1 MSTIS
6 FGVQTNTLLI
16 ESTSAKLF
24 TIIYPKQKAETVI
37 LLHGGPGVPMDFSP
51 IAEQLS
57 RKYQVIAFDQRGT
70 GRSPVNGA
78 TYSIDEYLKDI
89 DAVAQHFGVDKF
101 NLFGHSWGG
110 LYAQIYSERNP
121 QKVLSMFLSSP
132 SSGTGELW
140 KQTESEVMAF
150 NKERS
155 GFWGWSMMGVNSLI
169 GMFGS
174 DTAYQ
179 SLFKR
184 VLENYNREFDSTFSA
199 TDSMVEN
206 IRAEPINKT
215 RPSVLDYP
223 PLKDSLDYRF
233 PIMITYGQKDI
244 YGESKQG
251 VKKRFPNATFVEFEN
266 AGHIAWKHNKNKFD
280 NTLIEFYHL
289 Q

>member
-24 TIIYPKQKAETVI
+24 TIVYPKQKAETVI

-89 DAVAQHFGVDKF
+89 DAIAQHFGVDKF
-101 NLFGHSWGG
+101 HLFGHSWGG
-110 LYAQIYSERNP
+110 LYAQIYAERNP

-140 KQTESEVMAF
+140 KQTESA
-150 NKERS
+150 K
-155 GFWGWSMMGVNSLI
+155 LK
-169 GMFGS
+169 GS
-174 DTAYQ
+174 A
-179 SLFKR
+179 SNIFPRL
-184 VLENYNREFDSTFSA
+184 SA
-199 TDSMVEN
+199 
-206 IRAEPINKT
+206 I
-215 RPSVLDYP
+215 
-223 PLKDSLDYRF
+223 
-233 PIMITYGQKDI
+233 
-244 YGESKQG
+244 
-251 VKKRFPNATFVEFEN
+251 
-266 AGHIAWKHNKNKFD
+266 
-280 NTLIEFYHL
+280 
-289 Q
+289 